1 MFKNGGTGRRL
12 ADGAGEE
19 RVGSSGIDQSLRIM
33 GHTVCFHLDG
43 QYPLT
48 DAQYAFTLDPYANGT
63 PAPTLVTKEVDMAV
77 AAPFLLVNPDFS
89 KTEVTKAYVFNP
101 SMSDSEI
108 LLPRT
113 CSGLKIRLHSLQLIP
128 FLVFDCPE
136 IRAEIQVMKTKVM
149 KYQTLADSIK
159 SFEERKD
166 SKGKDT
172 FDLSDWWK
180 SNCATLSGF
189 AYVLR
194 AVLTNSPNS
203 YPSDKLTQ
211 FLPSG

>member
-1 MFKNGGTGRRL
+1 
-12 ADGAGEE
+12 
-19 RVGSSGIDQSLRIM
+19 
-33 GHTVCFHLDG
+33 
-43 QYPLT
+43 
-48 DAQYAFTLDPYANGT
+48 
-63 PAPTLVTKEVDMAV
+63 
-77 AAPFLLVNPDFS
+77 
-89 KTEVTKAYVFNP
+89 
-101 SMSDSEI
+101 
-108 LLPRT
+108 
-113 CSGLKIRLHSLQLIP
+113 
-128 FLVFDCPE
+128 
-136 IRAEIQVMKTKVM
+136 VMKTKVM